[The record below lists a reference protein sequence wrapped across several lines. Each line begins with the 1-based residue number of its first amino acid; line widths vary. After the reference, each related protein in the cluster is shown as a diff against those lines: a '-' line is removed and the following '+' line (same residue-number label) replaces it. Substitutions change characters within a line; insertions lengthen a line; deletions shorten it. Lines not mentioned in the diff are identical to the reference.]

1 MITSNPQLLSGYE
14 LLNRDKINNSLI
26 NLIANSLVEYRQD
39 HITKIGYMSNT
50 QKLLVVGF
58 HDSNKIS
65 YISNPSDEFRNLY
78 YIDFNNYSISG
89 ITFSDVNILQS
100 QEYIYNSTY
109 DQYYDIYRVVNNK
122 LYFSQP
128 FDDDD
133 TIQSVKNSTFHML
146 LYYNKNI
153 TSKVTIT
160 QSKVDANVAFPFPSQ
175 LFFGAFDQSKNLKI
189 YKVYIQNFLKSVNP
203 STINQLDIL
212 DIIFN
217 QQQVPSL
224 PDVNNYIRIVHTVAQ
239 SSFDAT
245 TLNITIPAV
254 DSVNQNLKISFAS
267 SSGNISNYIQ
277 PYDVFLFGIQ
287 TPYSIY
293 FYSDNEFK
301 IHADNSINITIDAN
315 SNSSNQTFVVQHD
328 GQHSP
333 DNYSEGVNGQTELF
347 SISESGLQ
355 INNIKRNYYKINDGS
370 TLLFEVNN
378 TTNSDRDTVT
388 NNATSG
394 VNTRFT
400 YNGFV
405 LITGHDKT
413 ADEIGLEVTYN
424 IKGKK
429 GLFDELS
436 VDTLTITDSNY

>member
-1 MITSNPQLLSGYE
+1 
-14 LLNRDKINNSLI
+14 
-26 NLIANSLVEYRQD
+26 
-39 HITKIGYMSNT
+39 MSNT

-370 TLLFEVNN
+370 TLLFG
-378 TTNSDRDTVT
+378 SQ
-388 NNATSG
+388 
-394 VNTRFT
+394 
-400 YNGFV
+400 
-405 LITGHDKT
+405 
-413 ADEIGLEVTYN
+413 
-424 IKGKK
+424 
-429 GLFDELS
+429 
-436 VDTLTITDSNY
+436 